1 MSQEMLGMDALTL
14 EDGELFHDRKGRAK
28 PLPAPLAPIADSHG
42 HLTSFRRHDASIA
55 ICRAAL
61 AGVRLLV
68 VPVDPV
74 DEVPRKFPTAQALLS
89 WLDEQVERAAER
101 LDECAEHGLVPP
113 EFPGWDVPDL
123 VDNVRI
129 VAGAHPYGAAELT
142 DEALARL
149 DVLLDSP
156 RCVGV
161 GEIGLDF
168 GPYNEL
174 PADVQEVAFRAQLRI
189 AHERD
194 LSVELHI
201 RDNPDDPDAQAHVL
215 AAQVLAEEGVPE
227 RGCDLHCFTQ
237 GPDVMAPFVDL
248 GCHVAFGG
256 AMTFNRSDDIREAAA
271 LCPVEQLLCETDA
284 PYMAP
289 VPLRGEECEPA
300 MVAFTLARLAEVRE
314 ADGHARQST
323 YDACW
328 RNARRLFSL

>member
-89 WLDEQVERAAER
+89 WLDERVERATER

-174 PADVQEVAFRAQLRI
+174 PADVQEAAFRAQLRI

-194 LSVELHI
+194 LPVELHI

-215 AAQVLAEEGVPE
+215 AAQVLAEEIG
-227 RGCDLHCFTQ
+227 R
-237 GPDVMAPFVDL
+237 A
-248 GCHVAFGG
+248 HV
-256 AMTFNRSDDIREAAA
+256 
-271 LCPVEQLLCETDA
+271 
-284 PYMAP
+284 
-289 VPLRGEECEPA
+289 
-300 MVAFTLARLAEVRE
+300 
-314 ADGHARQST
+314 
-323 YDACW
+323 
-328 RNARRLFSL
+328 